1 MSSSIE
7 ILDNKV
13 NFLLS
18 IAEEIRKEM
27 NLNFD
32 FNMFVI
38 KNNLTSTD
46 VVLIIKALTIMN
58 YKKIGILNEH
68 IDEFKGDNR
77 FDIILNEGKPTF
89 DEFEMFLKSSNLN
102 LNVEILLK
110 NLKKQKIGE
119 NICEFL
125 LEDKL
130 NN

>member
-18 IAEEIRKEM
+18 IAEEIHKEM

-32 FNMFVI
+32 FNTFVI

-58 YKKIGILNEH
+58 YKKFGILNEH

-89 DEFEMFLKSSNLN
+89 NEFEMFLKNSNLN
-102 LNVEILLK
+102 LNGEILLK

-119 NICEFL
+119 NICDFL
-125 LEDKL
+125 LEDKF